1 MSYRVAA
8 GRKTSLSNL
17 LSRVRVSDE
26 KFTIGLRDDAVT
38 APKYVLEKEYIEL
51 LERSRVEKEEAY
63 RRGHEEGRRSGL
75 EDGMQEA
82 RKVAESFNRLAADVE
97 AQRAEI
103 YRQAE
108 SEVIDLAMEIAKKI
122 IGVKAEFDPELVIDA
137 ARKAVRLLLD
147 RSTLVIKVSP
157 EQESFV
163 RERLDDLYAID
174 DRIQR
179 VTIESDRRIAP
190 GGCVLETDSGNV
202 DARIETEI
210 QAITDSLRKANA
222 SHSDN

>member
-1 MSYRVAA
+1 M
-8 GRKTSLSNL
+8 SNL
-17 LSRVRVSDE
+17 LNKVRVSDE
-26 KFTIGLRDDAVT
+26 KFPIGPRDDAVT
-38 APKYVLEKEYIEL
+38 APKYVLEEEYVEL
-51 LERSRVEKEEAY
+51 LERSRIEKEEAY
-63 RRGHEEGRRSGL
+63 RKGHEEGRSSGL
-75 EDGMQEA
+75 EDGMREA
-82 RKVAESFNRLAADVE
+82 RKVTESFNRLVTDVE
-97 AQRAEI
+97 AQRAGI

-108 SEVIDLAMEIAKKI
+108 SEVVDLAMEIAKKI
-122 IGVKAEFDPELVIDA
+122 IGIKAEFDPELVIDA

-163 RERLDDLYAID
+163 RERLDDLYAMD

-179 VTIESDRRIAP
+179 VTIEPDRRVAP

-202 DARIETEI
+202 DARLETEM

-222 SHSDN
+222 SN